1 MSNTS
6 ELLKIISTTVLDVGI
21 GKAIAT
27 GMEAIFPQFDA
38 QKGTGIMAAE
48 AAAQIALSGILA
60 VQASRFLFDANNVDP
75 TMGMG
80 LVAFIWK
87 QPNLI
92 EKIDYLANEVAGMLG
107 SKSAPNTA
115 GSQPLRVE
123 NLSL

>member
-1 MSNTS
+1 M
-6 ELLKIISTTVLDVGI
+6 V
-21 GKAIAT
+21 
-27 GMEAIFPQFDA
+27 
-38 QKGTGIMAAE
+38 AE

-92 EKIDYLANEVAGMLG
+92 EKIDYLAAEAAAMLNN
-107 SKSAPNTA
+107 KTANPHA
-115 GSQPLRVE
+115 GSQPLRAE
-123 NLSL
+123 NLSM

>member
-1 MSNTS
+1 MSTTP
-6 ELLKIISTTVLDVGI
+6 ELLKIISTTVLDVAI
-21 GKAIAT
+21 GKAIASA
-27 GMEAIFPQFDA
+27 MEAIFPVYDA
-38 QKGTGIMAAE
+38 QKGTGVVAAE

-60 VQASRFLFDANNVDP
+60 VQASRFMFDSNNVDP

-92 EKIDYLANEVAGMLG
+92 EKIDFLAAEVAGMLNN
-107 SKSAPNTA
+107 KTANPHA